1 MDEVGTSRH
10 SGLLVVPYR
19 PGPLIELPPERR
31 RDEIDDVLDDL
42 FGEAP
47 RVAPGPL
54 DAVLV
59 AGGAAAVITALI
71 ADLPGRL
78 MGLGFA
84 ALGFGLI
91 LPLQHAWT
99 RAVRARALRRVR
111 EVLGQGTPLDVSH
124 PATRRLANAYRRLER
139 SAGAE
144 FGADALESAHLALV
158 EVAGL
163 LRGRPPQSPGE
174 RRYVAERTDAIA
186 GLADR
191 LERPAIEEP
200 AEPPVDENA
209 LRDSAVQALRDLE
222 ERTGSGSPASM
233 ERMSRLLDEGRGP
246 HGTA

>member
-1 MDEVGTSRH
+1 MDETGTARH
-10 SGLLVVPYR
+10 AELLVVPYR
-19 PGPLIELPPERR
+19 PGALIELPSSRQ

-47 RVAPGPL
+47 RQAPGPF

-59 AGGAAAVITALI
+59 LGGAALVVTTLVT
-71 ADLPGRL
+71 DLPGWL
-78 MGLGFA
+78 TAVGLA

-91 LPLQHAWT
+91 LPLHHAWT
-99 RAVRARALRRVR
+99 RTVRARALRRGR
-111 EVLGQGTPLDVSH
+111 QVLGQGTPLDVSR

-139 SAGAE
+139 SAGSE
-144 FGADALESAHLALV
+144 LGSEALESAHLALV

-174 RRYVAERTDAIA
+174 LRYVAERTEAIA

-191 LERPAIEEP
+191 LERPAVEEP
-200 AEPPVDENA
+200 PEPPVDENA

-233 ERMSRLLDEGRGP
+233 ERMRRLLDEGGGP
-246 HGTA
+246 S